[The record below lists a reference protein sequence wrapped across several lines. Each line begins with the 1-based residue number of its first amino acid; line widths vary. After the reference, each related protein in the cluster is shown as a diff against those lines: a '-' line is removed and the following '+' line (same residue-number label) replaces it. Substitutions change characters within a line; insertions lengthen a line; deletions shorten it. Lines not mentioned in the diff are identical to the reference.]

1 MHHLKLWT
9 NFLITMPAWNVCTFL
24 KIFTPERWKISFE
37 IYFWKGFPPKSKTD
51 SVLPSG
57 PTCGQ
62 DTYKQRVDQRRKRVV
77 QDLNVSLTTKY
88 KLQPAEYSPPNTL
101 LRHNTENLSAISGPL
116 LPSGPNL
123 CVESPKLPNPNV
135 PANSKRIEQDVSRSN
150 RIRQDSS
157 SSNSDFEEI
166 IHQDQAYVSSFFE
179 FWLEKNNF
187 ECQKS

>member
-1 MHHLKLWT
+1 MCAHLWKYS
-9 NFLITMPAWNVCTFL
+9 PL
-24 KIFTPERWKISFE
+24 KDGRSISFE
-37 IYFWKGFPPKSKTD
+37 LDFWKRFAPNSKTD

-123 CVESPKLPNPNV
+123 YVESPKLPNPNV

-179 FWLEKNNF
+179 FFLEKKFAWKVCTNTAWNRHWGGD
-187 ECQKS
+187 